1 MRRTP
6 IKIGLMGACGLVIA
20 VTGYAVA
27 DELKGYQ
34 SARLSFMER
43 ASMGSFSLCVQNQG
57 NIAVRQG
64 ARDQRTIAML
74 AMYACETV
82 LNEIAKSISK
92 RVGNSVER
100 RDIIIAMRLEAAI
113 DVHNIAG
120 RLITQ
125 RTIP

>member
-1 MRRTP
+1 
-6 IKIGLMGACGLVIA
+6 
-20 VTGYAVA
+20 
-27 DELKGYQ
+27 
-34 SARLSFMER
+34 
-43 ASMGSFSLCVQNQG
+43 MGSFSLCVQNQG

-113 DVHNIAG
+113 EAHNIAG